1 MSRRERKRQLQKAAA
16 AAAAEAA
23 RQAAKPQPEEHYF
36 PNHDEE
42 RNSFYVR
49 TIHVPK
55 DMESQYKRFEYYLRE
70 AAQPKGAIEY
80 RLFID
85 FLRAEWNM
93 YRIELAQQALAEQG
107 LDPLLSDDKEVRRLE
122 GLYHRNRS
130 ARNSALSHLSALQSS
145 RLADMACPDPA
156 PGVFR
161 PPLAKSGDIIALA
174 NRTHP
179 MAMEVARAKA
189 HAAMTEAYSKTG
201 IRPTEP
207 LRHTDFLTKE
217 EKEDP
222 GKDFFKK

>member
-1 MSRRERKRQLQKAAA
+1 MSRKERRRHLQNAGAAA
-16 AAAAEAA
+16 AAAADAGK
-23 RQAAKPQPEEHYF
+23 QTAKPPTEEHYGHNE
-36 PNHDEE
+36 PQ
-42 RNSFYVR
+42 NSFFVR

-55 DMESQYKRFEYYLRE
+55 DMEADFNRFEYYIKE

-80 RLFID
+80 RLFMD

-93 YRIELAQQALAEQG
+93 HRISLAQMALAEQG
-107 LDPLLSDDKEVRRLE
+107 IDPLLSDDKEARRLDS
-122 GLYHRNRS
+122 LYRCNQR
-130 ARNSALSHLSALQSS
+130 ARNSTLSKLEALQST
-145 RLADMACPDPA
+145 RLADMACPDPS

-201 IRPTEP
+201 IRPIEP
-207 LRHTDFLTKE
+207 LHHTDFLTKE

-222 GKDFFKK
+222 GKDFFQK